1 MPYGCILC
9 DCVFIWHSKIPWP
22 VPNAKA
28 IAIAIATV
36 NDGRDEWAAIRI
48 VVYIRFITQ
57 PPVIMARGV
66 LFIGFHFQ

>member
-1 MPYGCILC
+1 MGVY
-9 DCVFIWHSKIPWP
+9 CVIIGPLKIPWP
-22 VPNAKA
+22 VPNVN
-28 IAIAIATV
+28 AIAIATV